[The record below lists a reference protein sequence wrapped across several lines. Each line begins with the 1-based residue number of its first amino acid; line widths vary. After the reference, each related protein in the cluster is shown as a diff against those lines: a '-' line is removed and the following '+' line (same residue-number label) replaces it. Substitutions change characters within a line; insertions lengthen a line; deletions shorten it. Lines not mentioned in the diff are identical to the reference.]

1 MLGKSGAFFREIGG
15 RGRRIRERKKS
26 VSFVAGMEKRVVSLK
41 TIFFLIFFAK
51 FATDEGEVR
60 RINYNPN
67 LLLVKNSNR
76 LSGQD
81 KIEICGVSFNACSFR
96 IFLLKEIF
104 LRIKRVQTWRKVPR
118 FVRIL
123 PILSGFE
130 SIYSVYMC
138 VKVFAS

>member
-1 MLGKSGAFFREIGG
+1 M
-15 RGRRIRERKKS
+15 
-26 VSFVAGMEKRVVSLK
+26 VSLK

-51 FATDEGEVR
+51 FATDGEEVR

-81 KIEICGVSFNACSFR
+81 KIEICEVSFNACSYRLFY
-96 IFLLKEIF
+96 KEIF

-130 SIYSVYMC
+130 SIYSIYMC
-138 VKVFAS
+138 IKVFAG